1 MITLY
6 YMLLYNA
13 IIFIRNHKYNRGMF
27 IENKDL
33 EKKSTIQISEDLRNA
48 LKDLG
53 KKGES
58 YEDILWRLVHTKNR
72 RHGDL
77 YNIEELKK
85 IDEELID
92 KTLELFNYNLQELE
106 AELYIYNEEIN
117 SEEINTKINTE
128 EIRSILKGMEYLCDD
143 IDDLGKQIKK

>member
-1 MITLY
+1 
-6 YMLLYNA
+6 
-13 IIFIRNHKYNRGMF
+13 MF
-27 IENKDL
+27 RENEDV

-58 YEDILWRLVHTKNR
+58 YEDVLWKLVHNKDR

-92 KTLELFNYNLQELE
+92 ETLEYFNCNLQDLE
-106 AELYIYNEEIN
+106 AELNINNEEIH
-117 SEEINTKINTE
+117 TE

-143 IDDLGKQIKK
+143 IDDLKEGKQEN

>member
-1 MITLY
+1 MPI
-6 YMLLYNA
+6 
-13 IIFIRNHKYNRGMF
+13 KDG
-27 IENKDL
+27 DL

-53 KKGES
+53 EKEES
-58 YEDILWRLVHTKNR
+58 YEDVLWKLAHNKDR
-72 RHGDL
+72 RHGHL

-92 KTLELFNYNLQELE
+92 ETLEYFNCNLQDLE
-106 AELYIYNEEIN
+106 AELDIN
-117 SEEINTKINTE
+117 NQEINTE

-143 IDDLGKQIKK
+143 IDDLKQ